1 MDSVRISIPN
11 KDFSTNLTIWIIF
24 PLVFFRNFKQM
35 YHLSNAECFISM
47 SHTRLTLC
55 IFRLEC
61 CRACI
66 THSHSI
72 VCQNCFDF
80 SCLFRHIH
88 LKMIPYV
95 SRIFTLNTIAMH
107 FSIPPSHGMAW
118 QTEAQMCVP
127 QQYNDMHFCRQL
139 KWTVIIVLWCDA
151 AAMACLT
158 VVMLLLI

>member
-1 MDSVRISIPN
+1 MPN
-11 KDFSTNLTIWIIF
+11 ASFQCHT
-24 PLVFFRNFKQM
+24 
-35 YHLSNAECFISM
+35 
-47 SHTRLTLC
+47 HTRLTLC

-66 THSHSI
+66 THSFNRMPI
-72 VCQNCFDF
+72 FFDF

-107 FSIPPSHGMAW
+107 FSIPPSHRMAW

-139 KWTVIIVLWCDA
+139 KWTVIIVLRYGC